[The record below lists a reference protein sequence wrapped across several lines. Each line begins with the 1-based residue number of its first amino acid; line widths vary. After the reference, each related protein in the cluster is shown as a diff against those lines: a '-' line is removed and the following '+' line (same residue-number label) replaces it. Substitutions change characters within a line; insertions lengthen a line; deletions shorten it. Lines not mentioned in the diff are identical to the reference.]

1 MSTSDALHGE
11 MPGFFPGRPDGECDE
26 PLLDMLVERCPVPP
40 GAPPEMH
47 DLARM
52 LAAVTGPAEHGE
64 LAGETAA
71 LAAFARLASPAGV
84 SPAAPR
90 SARRW
95 LSGRLAR
102 AQG

>member
-1 MSTSDALHGE
+1 MSASDASHGE
-11 MPGFFPGRPDGECDE
+11 MPGFFPGRPGGERDE
-26 PLLDMLVERCPVPP
+26 PLLDTLLEQRPVPP

-52 LAAVTGPAEHGE
+52 LAAVTGSAEHGE